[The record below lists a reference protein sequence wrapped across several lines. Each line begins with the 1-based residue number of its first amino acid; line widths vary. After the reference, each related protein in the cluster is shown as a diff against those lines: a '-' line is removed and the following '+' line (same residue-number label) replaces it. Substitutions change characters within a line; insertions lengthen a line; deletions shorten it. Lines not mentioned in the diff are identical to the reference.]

1 MVGYF
6 SESTTSGCHST
17 CVLSEKEPRI
27 EKNGSGE
34 CVKVSFDIRNICVVF
49 ARRCCKEE
57 EEGFSQT
64 VQNFGIT

>member
-49 ARRCCKEE
+49 AIGGVVRRRRGSHRRSKILE
-57 EEGFSQT
+57 
-64 VQNFGIT
+64 